1 MISKKSTYCL
11 RHKQVGAEINSEIK
25 NLKNYFLS
33 FYRPTIPHKGDTIIF
48 SFRSNVTNFCAR
60 DTSVRVEIW

>member
-1 MISKKSTYCL
+1 MISNKYINCL
-11 RHKQVGAEINSEIK
+11 RHKPVGAEISSEIK
-25 NLKNYFLS
+25 NLKNDFLS

-48 SFRSNVTNFCAR
+48 SFLSNVTNFCAR